1 MEPVSEAPRGARAA
15 RSAAQP
21 MSGTA
26 FKPDEI
32 GEWSIVKLNIL
43 EQYGAAYTR
52 AFSGKSGQRLK
63 KYYID
68 GFSGAGQH
76 LEKRTR
82 KSVEGSPARALKITP
97 PFDKFFFID
106 LDRNKADYLR
116 TQCAGHSNVSI
127 VNDDA
132 NVFLRELLPTIRYN
146 RYERALC

>member
-1 MEPVSEAPRGARAA
+1 
-15 RSAAQP
+15 

-43 EQYGAAYTR
+43 EQYGAPYTR

-76 LEKRTR
+76 L
-82 KSVEGSPARALKITP
+82 ADRAE
-97 PFDKFFFID
+97 
-106 LDRNKADYLR
+106 
-116 TQCAGHSNVSI
+116 TQ
-127 VNDDA
+127 
-132 NVFLRELLPTIRYN
+132 P
-146 RYERALC
+146 ERIPSRRWRR